1 MINVEGE
8 VNKHKNCKDRGEL
21 GLIIKEYKNLALQNS
36 TDIVMA
42 GQFNMVAHKLQEIWE
57 KMPQPGLKKLPTASS
72 GAPTKTAK
80 ISKEEKAKISDA
92 WSRRATKK

>member
-1 MINVEGE
+1 MINVEAE

-21 GLIIKEYKNLALQNS
+21 GLIITEYKNLALQNS
-36 TDIVMA
+36 NNIVMA

-57 KMPQPGLKKLPTASS
+57 KMPAPALKKLPGASS

-80 ISKEEKAKISDA
+80 ISREEKAKISDA
-92 WSRRATKK
+92 WTRRAGKK